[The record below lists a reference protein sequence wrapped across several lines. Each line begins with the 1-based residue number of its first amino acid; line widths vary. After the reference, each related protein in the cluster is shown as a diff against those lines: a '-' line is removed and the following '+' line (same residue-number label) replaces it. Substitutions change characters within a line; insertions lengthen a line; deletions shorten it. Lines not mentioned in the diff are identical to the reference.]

1 MREKVLLIAPQFY
14 SYEME
19 IKEEL
24 EKKGFQVDY
33 VPLYEKKFII
43 NFFIKCLNK
52 IHKNFGAKYYNFY
65 FKKILERKRNK
76 YRKILVINGE
86 TLTKKILSY
95 LSKEYLLEKG
105 ELILYIWT
113 PIARYPQIKETLTL
127 YSKVFSFEYEECQKY
142 NLKFLP
148 NFYSNK
154 IKRINVL
161 EEYDIFFIGQYRKER
176 YKLKMELERLGLKT
190 NIKLYHD
197 KFYYYLFKILKWK
210 EYRHINPQN
219 LIFKPLTREEVNYY
233 MNKSK
238 CILDIVDLNQLGLT
252 QRIFDCLYLNKKIIT
267 TNEKIKMYDF
277 YNENNIYILK
287 KEEKIEEEKLKKF
300 FELKKI
306 KVRTRNKY
314 GLENWLNTLLEER

>member
-14 SYEME
+14 SYETE

-24 EKKGFQVDY
+24 EKKGFQVEY

-43 NFFIKCLNK
+43 SFFIKCINK
-52 IHKNFGAKYYNFY
+52 IHKNLGAKYYNFY
-65 FKKILERKRNK
+65 FKKILERKRDK
-76 YRKILVINGE
+76 YSKILVINGE

-113 PIARYPQIKETLTL
+113 PVARYPQIRETLAL

-142 NLKFLP
+142 NLEFLP

-154 IKRINVL
+154 MKRIDVL

-176 YKLKMELERLGLKT
+176 YKIKMELERLGLKT
-190 NIKLYHD
+190 NIKLYHN

-210 EYRHINPQN
+210 EYRHIKSQN
-219 LIFKPLTREEVNYY
+219 LIFKPLTRKEVNYY

-287 KEEKIEEEKLKKF
+287 REEKIEEEKLKKF
-300 FELKKI
+300 FEMKKI
-306 KVRTRNKY
+306 KVRTGDKY
-314 GLENWLNTLLEER
+314 SLENWLNILLEER